1 MRRRIFIAG
10 MLVAT
15 APGRAQ
21 AQQPAKVYRIAVAY
35 PIPVAEQR
43 KSPLTKVLFE
53 ELRRVG
59 FVEGRNLVVERHS
72 PEGRTENFAEL
83 ARMWCEATQTL
94 S

>member
-43 KSPLTKVLFE
+43 KSP
-53 ELRRVG
+53 
-59 FVEGRNLVVERHS
+59 RNLVVERHS